1 MIDISS
7 AFYVVCLFIFV
18 FGIFNGTSR
27 DIAKVKKSAIKAIA
41 IVAISLIFVAL
52 I

>member
-1 MIDISS
+1 MFDISS
-7 AFYVVCLFIFV
+7 IFYIACVFIFV

-27 DIAKVKKSAIKAIA
+27 DVAKVKKSALKALA
-41 IVAISLIFVAL
+41 LVTISLIFVAL